1 MSKKRR
7 SLKVKLAF
15 FATLLVVFVALSLS
29 YYIRLGQKK
38 AILENQ
44 QGAREDAVKALR
56 QVAREA
62 ILVDDDTNM
71 VNYVNLLK
79 RSLTTAYAMVLF
91 EDGKVRVH
99 TDPLMIGKIMD
110 DPTTK

>member
-1 MSKKRR
+1 MHGQKRA
-7 SLKVKLAF
+7 SLKFKLAF
-15 FATLLVVFVALSLS
+15 FASLLVIFVATSLS
-29 YYIRLGQKK
+29 TYIRRGQKK
-38 AILENQ
+38 AILETQ
-44 QGAREDAVKALR
+44 QVAREDTVKALR

-79 RSLTTAYAMVLF
+79 RSLTTAYAMVLN

-99 TDPLMIGKIMD
+99 TDPLMIGK
-110 DPTTK
+110 T